1 MSGAIPA
8 LPQYDFIAWCLFKK
22 KHRDNFA
29 FTFGTESLIQLDEF
43 TYEVAIKIAWP
54 QLTPYLN
61 LTYE

>member
-43 TYEVAIKIAWP
+43 TYEVAIKIA
-54 QLTPYLN
+54 
-61 LTYE
+61 